1 MEHDE
6 NAFISD
12 VDGTVGHDEGPV
24 DADPKETTL
33 NPYIL
38 ARNMRV
44 AQLKQ
49 RLAEVEG
56 SAQEFRHFMN
66 STTMQG
72 RKKTN
77 KKSTQ
82 KVVDGRTLGHQ
93 SKKRSTRN
101 AGKPH
106 RHVVEEE
113 GSSTSAASSERDTS
127 CSSDYNSRAEESE
140 GIPAVYYSGQSIKS
154 LSLDWRF
161 FSQIQDLHS
170 IS

>member
-6 NAFISD
+6 NAVISD
-12 VDGTVGHDEGPV
+12 ADGTVGHNEGHV
-24 DADPKETTL
+24 DADPEETTP

-38 ARNMRV
+38 AHNMRV
-44 AQLKQ
+44 AELKQ

-66 STTMQG
+66 SATMQG
-72 RKKTN
+72 RKKTS

-93 SKKRSTRN
+93 SKRRSTRN

-127 CSSDYNSRAEESE
+127 CSSDYNSNAEESE
-140 GIPAVYYSGQSIKS
+140 GSELPVASSVTKEQNKAPSKPPHQM
-154 LSLDWRF
+154 
-161 FSQIQDLHS
+161 
-170 IS
+170 

>member
-24 DADPKETTL
+24 DVDPEETTL

-56 SAQEFRHFMN
+56 SAQE
-66 STTMQG
+66 
-72 RKKTN
+72 
-77 KKSTQ
+77 
-82 KVVDGRTLGHQ
+82 L
-93 SKKRSTRN
+93 
-101 AGKPH
+101 
-106 RHVVEEE
+106 
-113 GSSTSAASSERDTS
+113 
-127 CSSDYNSRAEESE
+127 
-140 GIPAVYYSGQSIKS
+140 
-154 LSLDWRF
+154 
-161 FSQIQDLHS
+161 
-170 IS
+170 